1 MTRKATAKKRR
12 IPEFATREEEAAFW
26 DTHDVSDYWDELK
39 PTRARFAKQLSEGI
53 TIRLD
58 RETLA
63 RLRSLAS
70 EMGIGPTTLARIW
83 ILEHLRQMPPPPAV
97 ERTTGALKSRRTP
110 KSAEQLREEA
120 ERSIAE
126 EAVQRSR

>member
-26 DTHDVSDYWDELK
+26 DTHDVSDYWDDFK
-39 PTRARFAKQLSEGI
+39 PARARFAKQLSEGI

-58 RETLA
+58 PETLA

-83 ILEHLRQMPPPPAV
+83 ILEHLRQVPRSPVA
-97 ERTTGALKSRRTP
+97 
-110 KSAEQLREEA
+110 EEA

-126 EAVQRSR
+126 EAVRRSR